1 MITQQTQIKIN
12 LPVALKEFVESKAI
26 RFGVPLATYV
36 KHLILKDVEE
46 MEYPVFPASKRTE
59 RAYRKAIKDQKAGRL
74 IKVDDIDKF
83 FKEL

>member
-12 LPVALKEFVESKAI
+12 LPVALKEFVQSKAQ
-26 RFGVPLATYV
+26 RFGMPLATYI
-36 KHLILKDVEE
+36 KHLILKEVEG
-46 MEYPVFPASKRTE
+46 MEYPIFPASKRTE
-59 RAYRKAIKDQKAGRL
+59 RAYRKALKDQKEGKL